1 MITKNL
7 NKLTANYQQLLEAAD
22 EVLDAHKGG
31 NFYPDF
37 DELEKTL
44 EELTGQN
51 FYKRWGLPTPAE
63 ERLKLA
69 KGLKE
74 VLADEP
80 IQRRKNTN

>member
-7 NKLTANYQQLLEAAD
+7 KQLTANYQQLFEAAD

-44 EELTGQN
+44 EELSGEN
-51 FYKRWGLPTPAE
+51 FYKRWGMSTPAE

-69 KGLKE
+69 KELTE
-74 VLADEP
+74 VITDEP